1 MDTSF
6 DPTTKKIMLIIVGFL
21 AFTYLMA
28 NGYIIPQYP
37 ESIYITYTNGDM
49 SGLLQG
55 IEGALQQGYRVQV
68 IFDRV

>member
-21 AFTYLMA
+21 AFIYLMA
-28 NGYIIPQYP
+28 NGYIIPRSP
-37 ESIYITYTNGDM
+37 ESIYIAYTSGDM
-49 SGLLQG
+49 SGLMQG